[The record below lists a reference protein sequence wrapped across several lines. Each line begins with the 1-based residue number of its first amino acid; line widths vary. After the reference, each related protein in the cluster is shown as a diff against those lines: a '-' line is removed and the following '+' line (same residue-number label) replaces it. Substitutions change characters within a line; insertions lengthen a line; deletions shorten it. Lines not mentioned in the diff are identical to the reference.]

1 MEKEKIKRKRV
12 RSVQITY
19 CNGSYSLRVG
29 ASGDLVC
36 SANSLS
42 ELRANPD
49 VQFYEEMFPDMFI
62 SIYMDHSVCEQII
75 DKLISELESL
85 KCSLDWQTITQA
97 DFALKIHS
105 LINKFI

>member
-12 RSVQITY
+12 RSVQLTC

-36 SANSLS
+36 RANSLS

-49 VQFYEEMFPDMFI
+49 VQFYEKMFPDMFDSYI
-62 SIYMDHSVCEQII
+62 SSVDNQII
-75 DKLISELESL
+75 DKLITELESL
-85 KCSLDWQTITQA
+85 KYSLDWQTITQA
-97 DFALKIHS
+97 DFSLKIHS